1 MNSNSIEDRMKK
13 TLENVHSNF
22 QTIRTGRA
30 NPDLLSRIQVSC
42 YGSMVP
48 LQQVASV
55 SVPEPMM
62 FVLNVFDPQAVRE
75 VEKAIMNSDLGLNP
89 QTEGAI
95 IRLRL
100 PDLTEERR
108 KELVKLVGK
117 FSEEGKISLR
127 NIRRDILENLKTQE
141 KNKDISEDDLTREQQ
156 SVQKLI
162 DEFTAQIDKNTQ
174 EKEAEILQI

>member
-1 MNSNSIEDRMKK
+1 MKK